1 MDKKATIILVP
12 SSHWDREWYLSYRR
26 TQMRLVRLINK
37 VLHLTAGEGYSFLL
51 DGQTIMLEDY
61 LEIYPEHEELMKQRV
76 SEGKIVPGP
85 WYTVPDT
92 AIPCGEGLVR
102 NLQEGQALCQRF
114 GGGLKTAFTPDTF
127 GQASQMPQIYKL
139 FGFDR
144 TMFTRGVWD
153 GTGDSDPRVLEWIG
167 ADGTKLTTLNS
178 SYNEA
183 LFLTV
188 KDIWK
193 SFDKTTLDYETC
205 KQNFEKL
212 MARQER
218 TWNSKV
224 RLAIVGIDHME
235 PIRELPDYVKCL
247 QQDFPEYALRLGTMD
262 EFFDLLEK
270 EVEQDPDFVVPV
282 CGEQRGDPDLIFPLA
297 NTLSTRMDLKDLLR
311 QAENRLQY
319 LCGPLAAFCPVTDDF
334 NDVETGN
341 YCRQAWRLLAAC
353 QAHDSI
359 CMCNTD
365 QTNRDVANR
374 LDQANQMS
382 REAEKILQQRLG
394 ESIAPL
400 RIVRE
405 SAAQAERDSA
415 VCTADSGVGEITSA
429 AALVVYNPLPFNRSE
444 YVKGQTWIPSYAPG
458 MKLVNAEGKAV
469 PGAVIRETF
478 RKRRDIESMKLNEYE
493 EVLKDNTRVPL
504 NNMSEQDWYIGV
516 EYEFEAANVPAC
528 GWQTYYLVAETEEIA
543 CANDV
548 KVADVV
554 EQVRGA
560 AVEEGIDIA
569 DMLAGNE
576 KASTAAVLSVYMDGD
591 QMVFTKDNEVL
602 YKVHFEEETDLGDSY
617 TFMPGGDLQ
626 VMPAVGESSVTYES
640 GRMMLTQEFALERA
654 DGTVSLQAIV
664 TIPEGSDK
672 PEFDFA
678 VENQSVGHRLRMIVT
693 TTEKCTE
700 CFGDSVFDL
709 PRRPVLPEN
718 RDCMHVRTR
727 SMRNLAG
734 IVGEKVIAVFGS
746 GMRECETAL
755 TEDGTFMALTILR
768 STARVYSTGLSNRP
782 EGGKP
787 DFVRWHTEDS
797 RMLGSYST
805 RCTLAVYPA
814 EVSDLTLHNDALSWQ
829 IPLNVFGAWAHGTA
843 PDGGSFMSVEGAVL
857 STVLEKENGMAVR
870 VFADKDGGVC
880 TVDVKKTVAGVRLV
894 DLMGRALSD
903 DPNTAQICG
912 SVITLT
918 LKPCQIATLELTF
931 A

>member
-1 MDKKATIILVP
+1 MDKKTTVILVP
-12 SSHWDREWYLSYRR
+12 STHWDREWYLSYRR

-37 VLHLTAGEGYSFLL
+37 VLHLTEGEGYSFLL

-76 SEGKIVPGP
+76 SAGKIVPGP

-92 AIPCGEGLVR
+92 AIPSGEGLVH

-114 GGGLKTAFTPDTF
+114 GGGLQTAYTPDTF

-153 GTGDSDPRVLEWIG
+153 GTTGSNPRVLEWTG
-167 ADGTKLTTLNS
+167 ADGTKLTTLNAEYS
-178 SYNEA
+178 EG
-183 LFLTV
+183 LHLTV

-193 SFDKTTLDYETC
+193 SFDKTTFDYESC
-205 KQNFEKL
+205 KQHFAKL
-212 MARQER
+212 MNRQEQA
-218 TWNSKV
+218 WNSKV
-224 RLAIVGIDHME
+224 RLAIVGIDHIE
-235 PIRELPDYVKCL
+235 PIRELPDYVKRL
-247 QQDFPEYALRLGTMD
+247 QEDFPEYELRLGTMD

-270 EVEQDPDFVVPV
+270 EVEQDPDFVVSV

-353 QAHDSI
+353 QAHDSV

-400 RIVRE
+400 KID
-405 SAAQAERDSA
+405 AEGGD
-415 VCTADSGVGEITSA
+415 DEIASA
-429 AALVVYNPLPFNRSE
+429 AALVVYNPLPFDRSE
-444 YVKGQTWIPSYAPG
+444 YVKGKTWIPSVAPG
-458 MKLVNAEGKAV
+458 MKLVDASGEAV
-469 PGAVIRETF
+469 PGAVISETF

-493 EVLKDNTRVPL
+493 EVLMDNTRVPL
-504 NNMSEQDWYIGV
+504 DNMNEQDWYIGV
-516 EYEFEAANVPAC
+516 EYEFEAKDIPAC
-528 GWQTYYLVAETEEIA
+528 GWQAYYLVAESGTIGAEVSA
-543 CANDV
+543 ASDV
-548 KVADVV
+548 A
-554 EQVRGA
+554 EQ
-560 AVEEGIDIA
+560 IP
-569 DMLAGNE
+569 
-576 KASTAAVLSVYMDGD
+576 KSAVLSVHMDGD
-591 QMVFTKDNEVL
+591 QIVFTKAGEVL

-626 VMPAVGESSVTYES
+626 VMPAVGELAALYEN

-654 DGTVSLQAIV
+654 DGVVKLQAVV
-664 TIPEGSDK
+664 TIPDGSDK
-672 PEFDFA
+672 PEFDLT
-678 VENQSVGHRLRMIVT
+678 VENRSVGHRLRMVVT
-693 TTEKCTE
+693 TNEKCIE
-700 CFGDSVFDL
+700 CFGDSAFDL

-718 RDCMHVRTR
+718 RDGMHVRTR

-734 IVGEKVIAVFGS
+734 IAGEKVIAVFGS

-755 TEDGTFMALTILR
+755 TEEGTFMALTILR

-797 RMLGSYST
+797 RMLGSYNT

-814 EVSDLTLHNDALSWQ
+814 EVSDLTLHNEALSWQ
-829 IPLNVFGAWAHGTA
+829 IPLNVYGAWAHGTA
-843 PDGGSFMSVEGAVL
+843 PAKGSFMSVEGAVL
-857 STVLEKENGMAVR
+857 SAVLEKENGMAVR

-880 TVDVKKTVAGVRLV
+880 TIDAKKPVAGVRLV
-894 DLMGRALSD
+894 DLMGRVLSD
-903 DPNTAQICG
+903 DPNAAQICG

>member
-1 MDKKATIILVP
+1 MDKKATVILVP
-12 SSHWDREWYLSYRR
+12 STHWDREWYLSYRR

-92 AIPCGEGLVR
+92 AIPSGEGLVH
-102 NLQEGQALCQRF
+102 NLQEGQALCKRF
-114 GGGLKTAFTPDTF
+114 GGGLQAAYTPDTF

-153 GTGDSDPRVLEWIG
+153 GTAGSNPRVLEWTG
-167 ADGTKLTTLNS
+167 ADGTKLTALNAA
-178 SYNEA
+178 YNEG
-183 LFLTV
+183 LHLTV
-188 KDIWK
+188 KDIWR
-193 SFDKTTLDYETC
+193 SFDKATFDYESC
-205 KQNFEKL
+205 KQFFEKL
-212 MARQER
+212 MERQEK

-224 RLAIVGIDHME
+224 RLAIVGIDHIE
-235 PIRELPDYVKCL
+235 PIRELPDYVKRL
-247 QQDFPEYALRLGTMD
+247 QEDFPEYELRLGTMD
-262 EFFDLLEK
+262 EFFDLLES

-334 NDVETGN
+334 NDVETSN

-353 QAHDSI
+353 QAHDSV

-400 RIVRE
+400 K
-405 SAAQAERDSA
+405 
-415 VCTADSGVGEITSA
+415 GVGASA
-429 AALVVYNPLPFNRSE
+429 AALVVYNPLPFARSE
-444 YVKGQTWIPSYAPG
+444 YVKGKTWIPSYAPG
-458 MKLVNAEGKAV
+458 MKLVDASGEAV

-493 EVLKDNTRVPL
+493 EVLMDNTRVPL
-504 NNMSEQDWYIGV
+504 DNMNEQDWYIGV
-516 EYEFEAANVPAC
+516 EYEFEAKEIPAC
-528 GWQTYYLVAETEEIA
+528 GWKAYYLVEDEA
-543 CANDV
+543 
-548 KVADVV
+548 
-554 EQVRGA
+554 EQVQEVAADAVVGA
-560 AVEEGIDIA
+560 KKVFVDGE
-569 DMLAGNE
+569 NT
-576 KASTAAVLSVYMDGD
+576 SVAALSVHMDGD
-591 QMVFTKDNEVL
+591 QMVFTKADEVL
-602 YKVHFEEETDLGDSY
+602 YKVHFEEESDLGDSY

-626 VMPAVGESSVTYES
+626 VMPAVGEPSVTYENN
-640 GRMMLTQEFALERA
+640 RMVLAQKFVLERA
-654 DGTVSLQAIV
+654 DGVVKLQAIV
-664 TIPEGSDK
+664 TIPDGSEK

-678 VENQSVGHRLRMIVT
+678 VENQSVGHRLRMVVT
-693 TTEKCTE
+693 TAEKCTE
-700 CFGDSVFDL
+700 CFGDSAFDL

-718 RDCMHVRTR
+718 RDGMHVRTR

-755 TEDGTFMALTILR
+755 TEEGTFMALTILR
-768 STARVYSTGLSNRP
+768 STARVYSTGLSNRL

-805 RCTLAVYPA
+805 RCALAVYPA
-814 EVSDLTLHNDALSWQ
+814 KVSDLTLHNDALSWQ

-843 PDGGSFMSVEGAVL
+843 PAQGSFLSVDGAVL
-857 STVLEKENGMAVR
+857 STVAEKEDGMTVR
-870 VFADKDGGVC
+870 VFVDKDGGVC
-880 TVDVKKTVAGVRLV
+880 TIDAKKTIAGVRMV
-894 DLMGRALSD
+894 DLMGRRLAESAEAA
-903 DPNTAQICG
+903 AQIIIDG
-912 SVITLT
+912 TRIKIS
-918 LKPCQIATLELTF
+918 LKPCQIATVEFTF